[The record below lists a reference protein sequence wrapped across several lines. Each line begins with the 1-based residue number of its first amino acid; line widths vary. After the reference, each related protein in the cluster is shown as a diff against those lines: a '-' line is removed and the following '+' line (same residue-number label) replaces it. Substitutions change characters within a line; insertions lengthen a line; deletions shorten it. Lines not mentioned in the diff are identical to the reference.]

1 MRRFAILCC
10 AAALAGCA
18 KTENQTPAESEAAR
32 PRPTSLADL
41 AGTWTVKGMNEKKD
55 STLVTYQLKATAD
68 PTGWTIMFP
77 NRQPIP
83 ARVSAGPS
91 GIIMDAGPYES
102 VLRKGVRV
110 TTHAVVRLE
119 NGKLVG
125 TTIAHYTVTTADSV
139 RRIAMEGTR
148 TQ

>member
-1 MRRFAILCC
+1 MRRFVILCC

-18 KTENQTPAESEAAR
+18 KTENKAPAESEAAL
-32 PRPTSLADL
+32 PRPTALADV
-41 AGTWTVKGMNEKKD
+41 AGTWTVRGMNERKD

-68 PTGWTIMFP
+68 TAGWTIMFP
-77 NRQPIP
+77 NRPPIH
-83 ARVSAGPS
+83 ARVSAVAAGVV
-91 GIIMDAGPYES
+91 IDAGPYES
-102 VLRKGVRV
+102 VLRKGVQV

>member
-18 KTENQTPAESEAAR
+18 KTENKAPAESEAAL
-32 PRPTSLADL
+32 PRPTSLADV
-41 AGTWTVKGMNEKKD
+41 AGTWTVRGMNERKD

-68 PTGWTIMFP
+68 TTGWTIMFP

-83 ARVSAGPS
+83 AHVSAGPS
-91 GIIMDAGPYES
+91 GIMLDAGPYES
-102 VLRKGVRV
+102 VLRKGVQV
-110 TTHAVVRLE
+110 TTHGVLRLE

-125 TTIAHYTVTTADSV
+125 TTIAHYKVATADSV
-139 RRIAMEGTR
+139 RRIATEGTR
-148 TQ
+148 AQ